1 MLCFYISCLTI
12 LNIKLQPNKVFMWK
26 LSAQKWQT
34 AGPIGCYSQQI
45 WSFKNSLGGKNIHTG
60 SRSRSYRESWLI
72 LGLVIMRAEHR
83 QVLLVCWRD
92 RQRRAS
98 LLTVKKRY
106 YNWHPS
112 CVPALLESWLDEQKE
127 GRAQIRWT
135 SLAGSLA
142 CSLSLGLLDS
152 CLFCS
157 AG

>member
-12 LNIKLQPNKVFMWK
+12 LNIKLQPNKVFMRK

-34 AGPIGCYSQQI
+34 NGPIGCYSQQI
-45 WSFKNSLGGKNIHTG
+45 WSFKNSLRGKKNSHWVQESELQGELTHT
-60 SRSRSYRESWLI
+60 
-72 LGLVIMRAEHR
+72 GLVIMRAEHR

-92 RQRRAS
+92 RQRRAI
-98 LLTVKKRY
+98 LPAVKKRY